1 MRALSST
8 CLWSRVAR
16 ATFIAAI
23 TAIPSLTLAQQQQA
37 SISGRVMAEG
47 TNEPLSDVR
56 VFLVGSALN
65 VSTNAEGR
73 YSLKNVP
80 TGTMEVRVIRVG
92 FQEQKK
98 SIAITA
104 GAQATLDFTMK
115 QAVVQLQEIVTT
127 ATGQQRRSEIGN
139 TIATLGDI
147 SKRVEESPVTDIGSL
162 IVGKA
167 PGVIVL
173 PGSMTGTAPTI
184 RIRGVS
190 SLSLSNAPIWVVDGV
205 RFNSSSFTAAGAGGS
220 MVSSSNLNGLNP
232 DEIEDIEIV
241 KGPSAATLYGTD
253 ATNGV
258 IVVTT
263 KKGRVG
269 SARWTWFGEGGTI
282 QDKAHYPDTWAIW
295 GHRPAAPTTTV
306 RCLTRELPS
315 GGCIKDSVTELNI
328 IERSDLTPIHTGNR
342 NQYGGQV
349 SGGSETIRYF
359 VSGDLQN
366 ETGPIQMPSI
376 EFGRFDSLKV
386 PMRDEWRHPEFLQ
399 GQSARAN
406 INVSPNPKFD
416 LSVNAGF
423 TKLNQRLAE
432 TDNNFNSVFYQ
443 AMMSPGFVG
452 AGLGNTGKDPRG
464 QDLHGNN
471 SFTYGDIFQR
481 LAREDVQ
488 RLVGTTQASW
498 RPFSWLQNDG
508 TVGLDLASRY
518 SYGLCR
524 FGECPDFSQW
534 RLGQVSDRHRLDRNF
549 SVKLT
554 SNASYQA
561 NEWLNLKSTV
571 GADYTNQEGEASTA
585 SGTILP
591 PGAASVSQAA
601 VTTGGATLPSADK
614 TLGYYAQ
621 EQATFRDRLF
631 VILALRTDQ
640 NSAFGANTKAI
651 TYPKLSLSWIASDES
666 FFPHYDFLNQ
676 FRLRAA
682 YGASGVQPRSTDA
695 FVTYSTPTV
704 SINNVDSP
712 GLRASSLGNSDL
724 KPERTDEF
732 EGGFDTRVLNNR
744 MNIEVTYYSKSTKDA
759 LFDVPVPPSSAAQA
773 TTIRRNFASVK
784 NAGIEASVTTTLID
798 RRALGWDMT
807 ISGSHNDNKVLKLAN
822 DNSGNPILVNG
833 TGANRD
839 SVGFPVRGFFY
850 RTYTFADSNSDGVIT
865 ANEVVVNPLFS
876 YVGNSIPKDIA
887 SITNGFDLLNR
898 TLRIN
903 ASFDYKGGFMIAN
916 GTYSFQCGNNPACP
930 GLSNPDASLEDQ
942 AAATA
947 FTGKG
952 TLNTS
957 YGFLQNGQYWRF
969 REISATWTA
978 PATVAQKLRASSASV
993 TFGGR
998 NLHVWTKYKGADPEE
1013 NFSTGD
1019 VQSTFASSAP
1029 RRYYTVRLNL
1039 HY

>member
-8 CLWSRVAR
+8 YLWSRVSH
-16 ATFIAAI
+16 AALVSAV
-23 TAIPSLTLAQQQQA
+23 TAIPTLLLAQQQQPA
-37 SISGRVMAEG
+37 SISGRVTAQG
-47 TNEPLSDVR
+47 TDEPLPDVR

-65 VSTNAEGR
+65 VATNAEGR
-73 YSLKNVP
+73 YTLRGVP
-80 TGTMEVRVIRVG
+80 TGTFEVRVIRVG
-92 FQEQKK
+92 YQEQKK

-104 GAQATLDFTMK
+104 GAQATLDFSMK

-147 SKRVEESPVTDIGSL
+147 SKRVEDTPVTDSGSL

-173 PGSMTGTAPTI
+173 PGTMTGTAPTI

-205 RFNSSSFTAAGAGGS
+205 RFNSQSFTAAGAGGS

-269 SARWTWFGEGGTI
+269 NARWTWFGEGGTI

-295 GHRPAAPTTTV
+295 GHRPGTTATV

-328 IERSDLTPIHTGNR
+328 ITRSDLTPIHTGNR

-349 SGGSETIRYF
+349 SGGSDNIRYF

-366 ETGPIQMPSI
+366 ETGPIQMPSV
-376 EFGRFDSLKV
+376 EFPRFDSLKV
-386 PMRDEWRHPEFLQ
+386 PMRDEWKNPEFLQ

-406 INVSPNPKFD
+406 LNISPNSKFD
-416 LSVNAGF
+416 LSVNTGF
-423 TKLNQRLAE
+423 TKINQRLAE

-452 AGLGNTGKDPRG
+452 AGLGNTGKDSRG
-464 QDLHGNN
+464 QNLYGNN
-471 SFTYGDIFQR
+471 SFTYGDVFQR

-561 NEWLNLKSTV
+561 NQWLNLKSTV

-585 SGTILP
+585 SGTQLP
-591 PGAASVSQAA
+591 PGAASVGQAA

-631 VILALRTDQ
+631 LILALRTDQ

-651 TYPKLSLSWIASDES
+651 TYPKMSVSWIASDES
-666 FFPHYDFLNQ
+666 FFPHFDFLNQ
-676 FRLRAA
+676 LRVRAA

-695 FVTYSTPTV
+695 FVTYATPTV
-704 SINNVDSP
+704 SINTVDSP
-712 GLRASSLGNSDL
+712 GLRAQSLGNADL

-732 EGGFDTRVLNNR
+732 EGGIDTRVLNNR
-744 MNIEVTYYSKSTKDA
+744 MNIEFTYYSKTTKDA
-759 LFDVPVPPSSAAQA
+759 LFDVPVPPSSAAEA

-784 NAGIEASVTTTLID
+784 NAGVEVSVTTTLLD
-798 RRALGWDMT
+798 RRALGWDLT
-807 ISGSHNDNKVLKLAN
+807 VSGSHNNNKVLKLAN

-833 TGANRD
+833 TGSNRD
-839 SVGFPVRGFFY
+839 SVGFPVRGFYY
-850 RTYTFADSNSDGVIT
+850 RTYTYADSNSDGVIT
-865 ANEVVVNPLFS
+865 ANEVIVNPNFS
-876 YVGNSIPKDIA
+876 YVGNSIPRDIA
-887 SITNGFDLLNR
+887 SISNGLDLFNR
-898 TLRIN
+898 ALRIN
-903 ASFDYKGGFMIAN
+903 ASFDYKGGYMIAN
-916 GTYSFQCGNNPACP
+916 GTYSFQCSNNPACP
-930 GLSNPDASLEDQ
+930 GLSNPNASLAEQ

-947 FTGKG
+947 ATGKG
-952 TLNTS
+952 TLNTA
-957 YGFLQNGQYWRF
+957 YGYLQNGQYWRF
-969 REISATWTA
+969 RELSATWTI
-978 PATVAQKLRASSASV
+978 PQQFAQRMRAGSASL
-993 TFGGR
+993 TLGGR
-998 NLHVWTKYKGADPEE
+998 NLHVWTKYGGADPEE

-1029 RRYYTVRLNL
+1029 RRYYTARLNL